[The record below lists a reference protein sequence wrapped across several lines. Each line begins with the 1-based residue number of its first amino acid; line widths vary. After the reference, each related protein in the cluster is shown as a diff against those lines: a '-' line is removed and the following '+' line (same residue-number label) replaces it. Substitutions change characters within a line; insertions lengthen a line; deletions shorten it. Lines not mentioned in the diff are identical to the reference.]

1 MGPKKKTLVT
11 IAIVVVLLIVG
22 TAVVLQVT
30 APSGGDSSN
39 TTTPLGGLFN
49 RATAVSRLKQ
59 RMGDLREVFPALVNF
74 AREHQDDLP
83 KTLAE
88 LHPYLPTKLAA
99 LDDQHWEF
107 VSSGKMG
114 PLTSSS
120 NAASQGLLQ
129 EKNTPP
135 GKARIVVYLDGHIEY
150 RKD

>member
-1 MGPKKKTLVT
+1 MKKKVLVA
-11 IAIVVVLLIVG
+11 IAIAAVLLIVG
-22 TAVVLQVT
+22 TAVVFQL
-30 APSGGDSSN
+30 AGPSGGDSSS

-49 RATAVSRLKQ
+49 RASAVSRLKQ
-59 RMGDLREVFPALVNF
+59 QMGDLREIFPALESF

-83 KTLAE
+83 KTIVE
-88 LHPYLPTKLAA
+88 LHPYLPSKLAA

-107 VSSGKMG
+107 VSSGKMA

-120 NAASQGLLQ
+120 NAANQVLLQ

-135 GKARIVVYLDGHIEY
+135 DKARIVVYLDGHIEY